1 MAIKEKYKIMSIRP
15 YQTYEW
21 LLKKHYA
28 KRVPSIS
35 YSFGLYEGSILIGVM
50 TIGKPAS
57 PSLCDG
63 VCGKEFT
70 EYVYELNRLCVHD
83 GLEKNVLSYF
93 VGSCLKIIK
102 EDLIIVSYADKSM
115 GHNGYIYQATNW
127 IYTGATKERT
137 DIGQEDGTHS
147 RHYDKTI
154 NKKSNRKFRSSK
166 HRYIFFVGKKR
177 NVFLKALKYEKQ
189 PYPKG
194 DNKRYD
200 ASYRPAIQTQL
211 F

>member
-1 MAIKEKYKIMSIRP
+1 MGVKDKYKVSSVDAN
-15 YQTYEW
+15 QTHEW

-28 KRVPSIS
+28 KRIPSIS
-35 YSFGLYEGSILIGVM
+35 YSFGLYEGSVLIGVM

-63 VCGKEFT
+63 VCGKEYS
-70 EYVYELNRLCVHD
+70 EYVYELNRLCVKD

-93 VGSCLKIIK
+93 VSSCLKMIK
-102 EDLIIVSYADKSM
+102 EDLIIVSYADKQM

-147 RHYDKTI
+147 RHYDKDI
-154 NKKSNRKFRSSK
+154 DKKANRKFRSSK
-166 HRYIFFVGKKR
+166 HRYIFFVGKKK
-177 NVFLKALKYEKQ
+177 NEFKKNLKYKQ
-189 PYPKG
+189 LPYPKG
-194 DNKRYD
+194 TNERYD
-200 ASYRPAIQTQL
+200 ASYNPKVQITL